1 MQSANGV
8 SKPFA
13 VIVAESYTG
22 WWVGLTLG
30 FLVVVVVVLVVA
42 AILTFASRVARQAE
56 TASFALAEVGEL
68 TAPLGDVADINRS
81 AIAIL
86 EAAKTARGALTG
98 A

>member
-1 MQSANGV
+1 M
-8 SKPFA
+8 
-13 VIVAESYTG
+13 IVAESYTG

-30 FLVVVVVVLVVA
+30 FVVVVVVVLVVA
-42 AILTFASRVARQAE
+42 AILTLTSKVARQAE
-56 TASFALAEVGEL
+56 TAGLALDDVVET
-68 TAPLGDVADINRS
+68 TAPLGDVAHINGS

>member
-1 MQSANGV
+1 M
-8 SKPFA
+8 
-13 VIVAESYTG
+13 ILAESYTG
-22 WWVGLTLG
+22 WWVGLSLG

-56 TASFALAEVGEL
+56 NATFALAEVGEL
-68 TAPLGDVADINRS
+68 TAPLEEVADINGS